1 MTANHIARM
10 SAKRLMPKFGDGL
23 PFAVEKVIQT
33 GTAEPG
39 QFDLG
44 ALAAIAGIATLVVQC
59 AQFAFEW
66 KRSRSG
72 GESKPDIEA
81 LKEALKREL
90 RLELGRELPEGV
102 GEKARDE
109 VVEAIAEEAD
119 GEAEE

>member
-10 SAKRLMPKFGDGL
+10 SAKRLMPKFGDDL

-39 QFDLG
+39 QFIDVG
-44 ALAAIAGIATLVVQC
+44 TLAAVATLVVHC

-72 GESKPDIEA
+72 GEGKPDI
-81 LKEALKREL
+81 EALKREL

-102 GEKARDE
+102 AGKERDE
-109 VVEAIAEEAD
+109 VVEAIAEEA
-119 GEAEE
+119 GAEE

>member
-23 PFAVEKVIQT
+23 PFAVEKVIQSD
-33 GTAEPG
+33 TAEPG
-39 QFDLG
+39 RFDLG
-44 ALAAIAGIATLVVQC
+44 ALAAIAGIATLIVQC
-59 AQFAFEW
+59 AQFAFDW

-72 GESKPDIEA
+72 GEGKPDIEA

-90 RLELGRELPEGV
+90 RLELGLELPEGV

-109 VVEAIAEEAD
+109 IVDAVANEMDAEE
-119 GEAEE
+119 

>member
-39 QFDLG
+39 QFIDVG
-44 ALAAIAGIATLVVQC
+44 TLAALATLVVQC
-59 AQFAFEW
+59 AQFAFDW

-72 GESKPDIEA
+72 GEGKPDI
-81 LKEALKREL
+81 EALKREL

-102 GEKARDE
+102 SEKERGE
-109 VVEAIAEEAD
+109 VVEAIAEETD

>member
-23 PFAVEKVIQT
+23 PFAVEKVIQSDA
-33 GTAEPG
+33 AEPG
-39 QFDLG
+39 QFIDVG
-44 ALAAIAGIATLVVQC
+44 ALAALATLVVQC
-59 AQFAFEW
+59 AQFAFDW

-72 GESKPDIEA
+72 GEGKPDI
-81 LKEALKREL
+81 EALKREL

-102 GEKARDE
+102 SEKARDE
-109 VVEAIAEEAD
+109 VVEAIAEEMD